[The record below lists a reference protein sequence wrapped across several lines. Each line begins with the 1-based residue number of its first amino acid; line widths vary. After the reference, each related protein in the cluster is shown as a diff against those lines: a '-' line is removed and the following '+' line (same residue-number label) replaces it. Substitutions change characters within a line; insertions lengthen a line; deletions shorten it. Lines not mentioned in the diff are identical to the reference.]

1 MVLIFAFASGLFLLD
16 IRGRLWHDLRAM
28 YGHVIITGASSGF
41 GMAFA
46 RRLVGD
52 CAHMVLVARRGEV
65 LEELADEL
73 RAADSSLKVTV
84 HACDLG
90 SQRAR
95 ERLVQLI
102 EELPAGK
109 TLLINNAG
117 LGDYGEYLSSSE
129 KRNHQMLHVNVLA
142 VAELTR
148 AVLPRLV
155 EQGGGIINIAS
166 LAADLFIPDFAIYA
180 ASKAF
185 VASFTE
191 AIRLEVRKSGVSVL
205 TVCPGP
211 VHTGF
216 GDVAR
221 RNGCTNGYSSFKK
234 WVYTSIPTVVNG
246 SLEALKRNKPRYYPS
261 RRIRFI
267 GWLLRNTPLWLMRRI
282 MGMRPRKVAPMVE
295 K

>member
-1 MVLIFAFASGLFLLD
+1 
-16 IRGRLWHDLRAM
+16 M

-46 RRLVGD
+46 RRLVGE
-52 CAHMVLVARRGEV
+52 CAHMVLVARRQEV
-65 LEELADEL
+65 LHELADEL
-73 RAADSSLKVTV
+73 RAANSALQVTV
-84 HACDLG
+84 KVCDLA
-90 SQRAR
+90 SQPAR
-95 ERLVQLI
+95 EKLV
-102 EELPAGK
+102 EELQALPEGRV
-109 TLLINNAG
+109 LLVNNAG
-117 LGDYGEYLSSSE
+117 LGDYGEYMSSTPE
-129 KRNHQMLHVNVLA
+129 RNNQMLQVNVLA

-155 EQGGGIINIAS
+155 SQGGGIINIAS

-185 VASFTE
+185 VASFSE
-191 AIRLEVRKSGVSVL
+191 AVRLEVRKAGVPVVA
-205 TVCPGP
+205 VCPGP

-221 RNGCTNGYSSFKK
+221 RHGCTNGYSSFKK

-246 SLEALKRNKPRYYPS
+246 ALDALARNKPRFYPS
-261 RRIRFI
+261 RRIRLI
-267 GWLLRNTPLWLMRRI
+267 GWLLRNTPLWLLRAV
-282 MGMRPRKVAPMVE
+282 MGCRPRKVEAIRE

>member
-1 MVLIFAFASGLFLLD
+1 
-16 IRGRLWHDLRAM
+16 M
-28 YGHVIITGASSGF
+28 YGQVIITGASSGF

-46 RRLVGD
+46 RRLVGE
-52 CAHMVLVARRGEV
+52 CGHMVLIARRREV

-73 RAADSSLKVTV
+73 RAANSALEVTV
-84 HACDLG
+84 KACDLA
-90 SQRAR
+90 SEPARAR
-95 ERLVQLI
+95 LV
-102 EELPAGK
+102 EELRTQEAAGK

-117 LGDYGEYLSSSE
+117 LGDYGEYVSSAPE
-129 KRNHQMLHVNVLA
+129 RNNQMLQVNVLA

-148 AVLPRLV
+148 ALLPRMLQ
-155 EQGGGIINIAS
+155 QGGGIINIAS

-185 VASFTE
+185 VASFSE
-191 AIRLEVRKSGVSVL
+191 AIRLEVRKAGVPVVA
-205 TVCPGP
+205 VCPGP

-221 RNGCTNGYSSFKK
+221 REGYTNGYSSFKK

-246 SLEALKRNKPRYYPS
+246 ALDALAKKQPRYYPS
-261 RRIRFI
+261 RRIRLA
-267 GWLLRNTPLWLMRRI
+267 GCLLRNAPLWLLRAV
-282 MGMRPRKVAPMVE
+282 MGCRPRKVESVQE

>member
-1 MVLIFAFASGLFLLD
+1 
-16 IRGRLWHDLRAM
+16 M

-46 RRLVGD
+46 RRLVGE
-52 CAHMVLVARRGEV
+52 CSHMVLVARREEV
-65 LEELADEL
+65 LAELADEL
-73 RAADSSLKVTV
+73 RAANSSLKVTV

-102 EELPAGK
+102 DALPAGK

-117 LGDYGEYLSSSE
+117 LGDYGEYISSSP

-148 AVLPRLV
+148 AVLPRLA

-185 VASFTE
+185 VASFSE
-191 AIRLEVRKSGVSVL
+191 AIRLEMLKSGVPVL
-205 TVCPGP
+205 AVCPGP

-221 RNGCTNGYSSFKK
+221 RSGCTNGYSSFKK

-246 SLEALKRNKPRYYPS
+246 ALDALRRNNARYYPS
-261 RRIRFI
+261 RRIRLI
-267 GWLLRNTPLWLMRRI
+267 GWLLRNTPLCLLRRI
-282 MGMRPRKVAPMVE
+282 MGTRPRKVAPVAE

>member
-1 MVLIFAFASGLFLLD
+1 
-16 IRGRLWHDLRAM
+16 M

-46 RRLVGD
+46 RRLVGE
-52 CAHMVLVARRGEV
+52 CSHMVLVARRREV
-65 LEELADEL
+65 LMELSDEL
-73 RAADSSLKVTV
+73 RAANSTLKVTV
-84 HACDLG
+84 VDCDLA

-95 ERLVQLI
+95 ERLVQTL
-102 EELPAGK
+102 EALPEGK

-117 LGDYGEYLSSSE
+117 LGDYGDYASSSP

-148 AVLPRLV
+148 ALLPRMAS
-155 EQGGGIINIAS
+155 QGGGIINIAS

-185 VASFTE
+185 VASFSE
-191 AIRLEVRKSGVSVL
+191 AIRLEMRQAGVPVVA
-205 TVCPGP
+205 VCPGP

-221 RNGCTNGYSSFKK
+221 RQGCTNGYSSFKK

-246 SLEALKRNKPRYYPS
+246 ALDALKRNKARYYPS
-261 RRIRFI
+261 RRIRLI
-267 GWLLRNTPLWLMRRI
+267 GWLLRNTPLGVMRRV
-282 MGMRPRKVAPMVE
+282 MGMRPRKVAPLKE
-295 K
+295 S

>member
-1 MVLIFAFASGLFLLD
+1 MPFVLAT
-16 IRGRLWHDLRAM
+16 RWYLWQDRQAM

-46 RRLVGD
+46 RRLVGE
-52 CAHMVLVARRGEV
+52 CAHMMLVARRKDV
-65 LEELADEL
+65 LMELSDEL
-73 RAADSSLKVTV
+73 RAANSELKVTV
-84 HACDLG
+84 VNCDLASEG
-90 SQRAR
+90 AR
-95 ERLVQLI
+95 EHLI
-102 EELPAGK
+102 QQIQELPEGK

-117 LGDYGEYLSSSE
+117 LGDYGEYMESQPE
-129 KRNHQMLHVNVLA
+129 RNHQMLHVNVLA

-155 EQGGGIINIAS
+155 AQGGGIINIAS

-185 VASFTE
+185 VASFSE
-191 AIRLEVRKSGVSVL
+191 AIRLEVLKAGVPVL
-205 TVCPGP
+205 AVCPGP

-221 RNGCTNGYSSFKK
+221 RQGRTNGYSSFKK

-246 SLEALKRNKPRYYPS
+246 ALDALSRNKPRYYPS
-261 RRIRFI
+261 LRIRLI
-267 GWLLRNTPLWLMRRI
+267 GCLLRNTPLWILRLV
-282 MGMRPRKVAPMVE
+282 MGTRPRKVAPVKE
-295 K
+295 

>member
-1 MVLIFAFASGLFLLD
+1 
-16 IRGRLWHDLRAM
+16 
-28 YGHVIITGASSGF
+28 
-41 GMAFA
+41 MAFA

-52 CAHMVLVARRGEV
+52 CSHMVLVARRGEV

-73 RAADSSLKVTV
+73 RAADSSLRVTV
-84 HACDLG
+84 HPSDLG
-90 SQRAR
+90 SQSAR

-117 LGDYGEYLSSSE
+117 LGDYGEYQSSSPE
-129 KRNHQMLHVNVLA
+129 RNHQMLHVNVLA

-191 AIRLEVRKSGVSVL
+191 AIRLEVRKAGVPVL
-205 TVCPGP
+205 AVCPGP

-221 RNGCTNGYSSFKK
+221 RSGCTNGYSSFKK

-246 SLEALKRNKPRYYPS
+246 SLDALKRNQARYYPS
-261 RRIRFI
+261 RRIRLI
-267 GWLLRNTPLWLMRRI
+267 GWLLRNTPLWMMRGI
-282 MGMRPRKVAPMVE
+282 MGLRPRKVAPMVE

>member
-1 MVLIFAFASGLFLLD
+1 MLAT
-16 IRGRLWHDLRAM
+16 RGKLWQNGWTM

-46 RRLVGD
+46 RRLVGE
-52 CAHMVLVARRGEV
+52 CAHMVLVARRKEV
-65 LEELADEL
+65 LMELSDEL
-73 RAADSSLKVTV
+73 RSANSSLKVTV
-84 HACDLG
+84 LAHDLATETG
-90 SQRAR
+90 RAR
-95 ERLVQLI
+95 VIQHLD
-102 EELPAGK
+102 ELPAGK

-117 LGDYGEYLSSSE
+117 LGDYGEYQSSAPE
-129 KRNHQMLHVNVLA
+129 RNHQMLHVNVLA

-148 AVLPRLV
+148 ALLPRMV

-185 VASFTE
+185 VASFSE
-191 AIRLEVRKSGVSVL
+191 AIRLEVRKAGVPVVA
-205 TVCPGP
+205 VCPGP

-221 RNGCTNGYSSFKK
+221 RSGCTNGYSSFKK
-234 WVYTSIPTVVNG
+234 WVYTSVPTVVNG
-246 SLEALKRNKPRYYPS
+246 ALEALAQNKPRFYPS
-261 RRIRFI
+261 RRIRLI
-267 GWLLRNTPLWLMRRI
+267 GWVLRNTPLGLMRLI
-282 MGMRPRKVAPMVE
+282 MGMRPRKVEAIQ